1 MRSTWNSAESVI
13 GREMRHI
20 IHHSRKSMEYL
31 AQLHGLSIQ
40 KVEYNSNN
48 SQFIRSFLYMKGAI
62 SDSVFTQVLGDLDE
76 QGNGSI

>member
-1 MRSTWNSAESVI
+1 
-13 GREMRHI
+13 MRHI